1 MKKSILTVSLL
12 VLLFSCTKEDDNIEV
27 SNPISIDNSI
37 RNYSSDNGTTLQL
50 TNSTWYTQK
59 LNNFGYVNL
68 IISGSTNA
76 DKVIV
81 MTIGDGLIGESDVLL
96 DSNKK
101 FISDT
106 TGISFTTAPSV
117 DLFEQSTKLKAI
129 KGEDTLVVTLKSGNL
144 TY

>member
-1 MKKSILTVSLL
+1 MKKSILTVCLL
-12 VLLFSCTKEDDNIEV
+12 VFLFSCSKEDDNIVV

-37 RNYSSDNGTTLQL
+37 RNYSNDNGTTLQL

-106 TGISFTTAPSV
+106 TGISFTTVPSV

-129 KGEDTLVVTLKSGNL
+129 KGEDTLVVTLKSGNI

>member
-12 VLLFSCTKEDDNIEV
+12 VFLFSCSKEDDNIVV

-37 RNYSSDNGTTLQL
+37 RNYSNDNGTTLQL

-106 TGISFTTAPSV
+106 TGISFTNAPSV

-129 KGEDTLVVTLKSGNL
+129 KGEDTLVVTLNSGNI